1 MEIDLTGSYPIVL
14 NGEETGTLSV
24 TRDGL
29 YWVFDA
35 KCAPRAELV
44 RLTVFGGDGEGYL
57 GVMEPCGDALV
68 LTKRLS
74 RAALAGFPSAV
85 THAGNRGEAADAT
98 VQSPPSAEAE
108 APGEDTDPQN
118 EDKPPSGGASLHRLY
133 AGFPVRVPARCFP
146 GLLKKVRWARSGARA
161 SRSGTAGRCSPCPC
175 RQPPRCPTVLCRFYI
190 KQKFP
195 ERPSSSVLLKTE
207 KQFGALHSAELRILF
222 VFLSI
227 LIAYR
232 NAVRAAGLF
241 SVREFFINRR
251 HRYGKSDIEGAFR
264 S

>member
-98 VQSPPSAEAE
+98 VQSPPSTEAE
-108 APGEDTDPQN
+108 ASGGDADPQN
-118 EDKPPSGGASLHRLY
+118 EDKPPSGGASL
-133 AGFPVRVPARCFP
+133 PPA
-146 GLLKKVRWARSGARA
+146 VRWL
-161 SRSGTAGRCSPCPC
+161 PCPC
-175 RQPPRCPTVLCRFYI
+175 PCSLFSGLVEKSALGAVRGARFAQWDGRTLLAVPLQAAAALPYGLVPFLYQAKISRETVLICVI
-190 KQKFP
+190 EDGK
-195 ERPSSSVLLKTE
+195 
-207 KQFGALHSAELRILF
+207 
-222 VFLSI
+222 
-227 LIAYR
+227 
-232 NAVRAAGLF
+232 AVRSLA
-241 SVREFFINRR
+241 
-251 HRYGKSDIEGAFR
+251 
-264 S
+264 